1 MSDPKPSIMAGPQ
14 LGICDVHPGVHT
26 FRNDPSPCIGWMDYE
41 PFQIPASDSRMLSP
55 GDRPEA
61 VSELEEDCEHGVFL
75 STGVKGIWRCT
86 VCDQRATLA
95 EVSELDDEGY
105 TQWVVTATITL
116 NFDSRDGL
124 VTSEDQARE
133 EMAEYIAIHAA
144 SGEFDITVTTEDTD
158 TCDRHGG
165 DWGSDPTCELC
176 TDEEG
181 NPR

>member
-86 VCDQRATLA
+86 VC
-95 EVSELDDEGY
+95 
-105 TQWVVTATITL
+105 
-116 NFDSRDGL
+116 
-124 VTSEDQARE
+124 VTSALPSPRS
-133 EMAEYIAIHAA
+133 ANWTTKVTH
-144 SGEFDITVTTEDTD
+144 SG
-158 TCDRHGG
+158 
-165 DWGSDPTCELC
+165 S
-176 TDEEG
+176 
-181 NPR
+181 